1 MTYRHSGAGM
11 TPQKCPFLLTP
22 CLFLRRQESREAQ
35 PVVLSHCAPPES
47 PPHPCRGTACRARD
61 PWLRG
66 VLPTPRGGESSQ
78 RNPRGGG
85 QPPFLCPRKELP
97 RLRHS
102 DESRLC
108 VCQVCDLTWLVN
120 PYSLT
125 LILRGDGDNRHDRF
139 PLALCSF
146 PLAPFITPKAHSVSV
161 RSVT

>member
-1 MTYRHSGAGM
+1 LTYRHSGAGM

-102 DESRLC
+102 GESRLC
-108 VCQVCDLTWLVN
+108 VCQVCDLTWSVIRLIWLSYFVVMV
-120 PYSLT
+120 LT
-125 LILRGDGDNRHDRF
+125 VMTDSPLPSVHSRLPRLLLRK
-139 PLALCSF
+139 PTL
-146 PLAPFITPKAHSVSV
+146 
-161 RSVT
+161 